1 MALIPNTQKFHTVAG
16 AVDTENKGSA
26 QLNAKRQAFTM
37 ADIIDTALSGAATVF
52 VKAEGTP
59 EENGVALLAGY
70 NEAVSKIPTTTTLP
84 LIDNFSYQTIFYP
97 TGTLSGATEPI
108 WKADGSPSLQDFP
121 VTPSVGDTWTG
132 KMAYIENGQR
142 ISKTVTVVVQG
153 SPALPTSSEYYYKIF
168 DTDGNEL
175 FGTSPTDPS
184 PFETNDF
191 GNVNPLILG
200 TEYNSFSPLQQP
212 VTLVIEPGYYL
223 IKSDFSIDA
232 LVNVTSATGQPDV
245 YITGGDIK
253 IKSGANNDDYPIL
266 INGLNT
272 TSNAFTSNG
281 SDLLGVGTQNSSI
294 YVEGNLDFITVMNC
308 VSKGWW
314 SFGVD
319 PSETGTITSTFI
331 NCEGGEFSFGSG
343 THNTIG
349 SAKFIN
355 CKSEQKSFAYKS
367 TVLET
372 AKFEQCSG
380 EGDQLF
386 GFQSPSCKGTFIEC
400 TANGNEAFGAEA
412 VLLEARFID
421 CIANKECF
429 GWESTNDGSEYI
441 GCIGSAFAFCN
452 NGPALSGRTTYIN
465 CNVVETKP
473 SSGPA
478 IGFNSTSGTKDII
491 NCHAAIMGTIYS
503 GSVAYNSSESN
514 WSIDGT
520 GKVLNCL
527 QTSTNTIVNL

>member
-16 AVDTENKGSA
+16 VVDTENKGSA
-26 QLNAKRQAFTM
+26 QLNAQRQAFTM
-37 ADIIDTALSGAATVF
+37 ADIIDTAFSGAATVF

-84 LIDNFSYQTIFYP
+84 LIQNFNYQTIFYP
-97 TGTLSGATEPI
+97 TGTLPGATEPV
-108 WKADGSPSLQDFP
+108 WKALGDGSSDFP
-121 VTPSVGDTWTG
+121 ITPSVGDTWTG
-132 KMAYIENGQR
+132 KMAYSESGQT
-142 ISKTVTVVVQG
+142 INKTVTVVVQG
-153 SPALPTSSEYYYKIF
+153 SPALPTSSEYYYKMF

-191 GNVNPLILG
+191 GAVNPLILA
-200 TEYNSFSPLQQP
+200 TEYDSINPLEQP

-223 IKSDFSIDA
+223 ITSDFSIDA

-272 TSNAFTSNG
+272 TSNAFEFG
-281 SDLLGVGTQNSSI
+281 SGDAGVGTQNSSI

-355 CKSEQKSFAYKS
+355 CKSEQKSFGYKS
-367 TVLET
+367 TIQET

-380 EGDQLF
+380 EGNELF
-386 GFQSPSCKGTFIEC
+386 GYESPSCKGTFIEC
-400 TANGNEAFGAEA
+400 TANGDGAFGADA
-412 VLLEARFID
+412 VLVEGRFIN
-421 CIANKECF
+421 CTAEQNSF
-429 GWESTNDGSEYI
+429 GYNSTNDGSEYF
-441 GCIGSAFAFCN
+441 GCIGSRLSFSN
-452 NGPALSGRTTYIN
+452 NGPAVSGTTKYID
-465 CNVVETKP
+465 CQCVTSP
-473 SSGPA
+473 SGAPGV
-478 IGFNSTSGTKDII
+478 GFNSTSGTRLMI
-491 NCHAAIMGTIYS
+491 NCHAASIGPIYS
-503 GSVAYNSSESN
+503 GSVAYNCSESS
-514 WSIDGT
+514 WSINGT

-527 QTSTNTIVNL
+527 NTSTNTVVNL